1 MAKPI
6 TKLDELKIKNY
17 FRIVCSDPFD
27 LSPLGSGSPKQLLK
41 AWHKVIADD
50 ERSNPGGSYSQTRE
64 LYEDHERLSRE
75 ALRIYAAIAV
85 LSFKDSPETVKVL
98 EEIGI
103 TAPNKQALLSLAAD
117 IYKGRNLKI
126 KELERDLQD
135 RKRPTLT
142 ECYAELATINT
153 YGFSLTGENTMMEY
167 RGAQEVIR
175 KRIAKNTEHGQSD
188 N

>member
-1 MAKPI
+1 
-6 TKLDELKIKNY
+6 
-17 FRIVCSDPFD
+17 
-27 LSPLGSGSPKQLLK
+27 
-41 AWHKVIADD
+41 
-50 ERSNPGGSYSQTRE
+50 
-64 LYEDHERLSRE
+64 
-75 ALRIYAAIAV
+75 
-85 LSFKDSPETVKVL
+85 L

-142 ECYAELATINT
+142 DCYAELATINT

-175 KRIAKNTEHGQSD
+175 KRIAKNTEHGHTD